1 MQHATLHIASDHPAY
16 AGHFPGRP
24 VLPGVVLLDHAL
36 LAIEEAC
43 QLQLGGLLLAKF
55 HSPVSPGQSLRLE
68 FRQDAAAVVFT
79 IFHEQRKVADGKF
92 AIAVEQAG

>member
-1 MQHATLHIASDHPAY
+1 MQSVPLSIAADHPAY

-24 VLPGVVLLDHAL
+24 VLPGVVLLDHAV

-43 QLQLGGLLLAKF
+43 QLRLSGVQLAKF
-55 HSPVSPGQSLRLE
+55 HHPVGPGQALQLE
-68 FRQDAAAVVFT
+68 FLQGPSTVAFA
-79 IFHEQRKVADGKF
+79 IFHEQHKVADGKF